1 MAEVKGVRAPVDD
14 RDREPCEGVPMRV
27 LVVDD
32 EESVRTMLEM
42 VLGFED
48 LDVTVASDGHE
59 ALTLARFDPPDV
71 IVLDI
76 MMPRMDGWMVADEV
90 RSDPVLHRIPIVFC
104 SALTGEGHREEARQ
118 RGGEYVTKPF
128 HTDELV
134 TAVLRAADRPPLA
147 TR

>member
-1 MAEVKGVRAPVDD
+1 
-14 RDREPCEGVPMRV
+14 MRV

-48 LDVTVASDGHE
+48 LDVTVASDGQE
-59 ALTLARFDPPDV
+59 ALTLARFEPPDV

-76 MMPRMDGWMVADEV
+76 MMPRMDGWTFADEA
-90 RSDPVLHRIPIVFC
+90 RNDPALAQIPIVFC
-104 SALTGEGHREEARQ
+104 SAMTGEGHREAARQ

-128 HTDELV
+128 HTDDLV
-134 TAVLRAADRPPLA
+134 TAVLRAAGQPPLA